1 MISLFK
7 TNGDSQSLE
16 TIKKTM
22 HYLIKERNEEK
33 TDSFETTLHTFMKE
47 LGVYKK
53 EKEELS
59 FSETWDYVREPA

>member
-1 MISLFK
+1 
-7 TNGDSQSLE
+7 
-16 TIKKTM
+16 M
-22 HYLIKERNEEK
+22 HYLIKQRNEEK

-59 FSETWDYVREPA
+59 FSETWDYVKERA